1 MRRVIAILFML
12 LLTAQFVQVT
22 LNFSQNTYA
31 VALDEEQKEKVGKL
45 EGKEL
50 KEVISSAFAAASL
63 IDQESLTAQSF
74 IHYRLNK
81 PFLDQ
86 PTPPPDYSC

>member
-1 MRRVIAILFML
+1 MRKVIAILFML

-22 LNFSQNTYA
+22 LNFSQASYA
-31 VALDEEQKEKVGKL
+31 VTLDEEQKEKIGKA

-50 KEVISSAFAAASL
+50 KEVLSSAYAPASL
-63 IDQESLTAQSF
+63 IDEGLLTALAF
-74 IHYRLNK
+74 IHYRLHK
-81 PFLDQ
+81 PYLDQ